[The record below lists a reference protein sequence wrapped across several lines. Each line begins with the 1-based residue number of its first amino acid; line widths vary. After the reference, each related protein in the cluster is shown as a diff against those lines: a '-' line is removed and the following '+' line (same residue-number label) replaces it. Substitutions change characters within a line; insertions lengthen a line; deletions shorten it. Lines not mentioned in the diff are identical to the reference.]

1 MKNLMSWIEQDI
13 AVQEFES
20 TLRLP
25 DKRLTNVENILLK
38 TEEDFNKIPK
48 RGGCYWIATNE
59 PIKHSFHKYDL
70 PEKIDSFEI
79 IYNGIAKGNIQWR
92 IKNHLLSDNPGWSGI
107 KIDILLKSYKGGFRQ
122 RAFSSKKRTHVPYL
136 DKVPIR
142 SKEDLLKLHLSDTEI
157 SYIKDNED
165 EETFYFRN
173 GINIFQD
180 KHKKFQYKVYFISG
194 LKSIT
199 YLDYIE
205 KAWRNK
211 FKQPR
216 LCKYKLGR

>member
-1 MKNLMSWIEQDI
+1 MVWIDQDKK
-13 AVQEFES
+13 VQEFERK
-20 TLRLP
+20 LLVP
-25 DKRLTNVENILLK
+25 DERLTDVDNISLR

-48 RGGCYWIATNE
+48 NGGCYWIATNE

-70 PEKIDSFEI
+70 PEKIDSFDI
-79 IYNGIAKGNIQWR
+79 IYNGIAKGNIQGR

-107 KIDILLKSYKGGFRQ
+107 KIDILLESYEGGFRQ
-122 RAFSSKKRTHVPYL
+122 KAFSSKKGAHVPYI
-136 DKVPIR
+136 DQVPIR
-142 SKEDLLKLHLSDTEI
+142 SKEDIFKLHLSDEEI

-165 EETFYFRN
+165 KETFYFRN

-180 KHKKFQYKVYFISG
+180 KHKIFQYKVYFISG